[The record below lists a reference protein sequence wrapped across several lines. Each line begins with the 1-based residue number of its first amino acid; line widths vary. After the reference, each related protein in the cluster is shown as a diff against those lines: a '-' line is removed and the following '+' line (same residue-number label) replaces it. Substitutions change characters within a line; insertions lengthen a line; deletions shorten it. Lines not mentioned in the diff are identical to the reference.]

1 MAHSL
6 TRTLSPTHP
15 LALTFKPLLSIFL
28 LSSFSFLLLFFFGCL
43 IGTPMGKSG
52 WRCCKISAFAT
63 VTDFSVVSGFL
74 PRK

>member
-28 LSSFSFLLLFFFGCL
+28 LSSFSFLLLFFFWLFDWHTNGEKWL
-43 IGTPMGKSG
+43 
-52 WRCCKISAFAT
+52 A
-63 VTDFSVVSGFL
+63 VLQNFSICH
-74 PRK
+74 RD